1 MDWLH
6 PHLFWV
12 FFLVPA
18 AALLAIWATRRRSRL
33 LARFGGRTAVSRL
46 TDAVSQ
52 RRRRWKS
59 GGLVVAAALL
69 CLALVGPRFGT
80 QIREVKRE
88 GVDLVIALDVSL
100 SMQAED
106 VAPSRLARS
115 KNEIKNLLDDLRGDR
130 VGLVLFAGDA
140 FLQCPLTTDYSAV
153 KLFLDV
159 ANPSLIPTPG
169 TDFVSAMRMAMQAFE
184 RAGNDE
190 FGDEER
196 TRALLFVSDGENHID
211 GINAALSEAR
221 SSGVIMYAAGVGE
234 TEGAPIP
241 VSRSGGQV
249 AYKKDSQGRIVSTRL
264 HEDVLKELAQDGAY
278 FRIARTSSSLN
289 KITAA
294 LDRLDKSEFGSEEF
308 EEYDEK
314 YQWPLALGVL
324 LLMVESLVS
333 DRVGRRRRSPAEPVS
348 TSAANS

>member
-1 MDWLH
+1 
-6 PHLFWV
+6 
-12 FFLVPA
+12 
-18 AALLAIWATRRRSRL
+18 
-33 LARFGGRTAVSRL
+33 
-46 TDAVSQ
+46 
-52 RRRRWKS
+52 
-59 GGLVVAAALL
+59 
-69 CLALVGPRFGT
+69 
-80 QIREVKRE
+80 
-88 GVDLVIALDVSL
+88 
-100 SMQAED
+100 
-106 VAPSRLARS
+106 
-115 KNEIKNLLDDLRGDR
+115 
-130 VGLVLFAGDA
+130 
-140 FLQCPLTTDYSAV
+140 
-153 KLFLDV
+153 
-159 ANPSLIPTPG
+159 
-169 TDFVSAMRMAMQAFE
+169 
-184 RAGNDE
+184 
-190 FGDEER
+190 
-196 TRALLFVSDGENHID
+196 LLFVSDGENHID